1 MRDCAPETSAGAVNT
16 NGSIQ
21 NIYNPSTG
29 GAAGVGRQQF
39 PGNVIPANMIDPIAL
54 QVMQLYPLPNTPGIG
69 AGGLTNNYRREETRT
84 TDRKNFDVKLN
95 YNRTAAH
102 QIWGKFSM
110 MDAVVDDL
118 TNYLGPPTDAENDG
132 GFTKVYQATAGHTW
146 TLSSTMLMDMTFGFG
161 RQNQEVLGPDFES
174 GNYGLDVLGIPGT
187 NDAGIG
193 DPRYAGYPRF
203 QTAAGFSDV
212 GNRDGWNP
220 IYRDER
226 TYSLTANLTKAKGRH
241 DLRGGY
247 TMNFLYLDHWQPETG
262 NPRGYFQFL
271 GNTTALAGGQTSN
284 FYNQYAAFMLGLVG
298 TANKSLQNELMT
310 GREWQHAFYFRDRW
324 QPTDNL
330 TLDLGMRW
338 ELYPIMNRANGR
350 GIDIVNPANLM
361 VQVAGLGGN
370 PQSNGMEAGLNNF
383 APRLGGIYRLND
395 KTVIRSGYGITYNA
409 QPWARALRGDNDYPV
424 TVAATYQNADQFAP
438 YAPLAQG
445 IPVLV
450 GPDASSGQVRLDNA
464 AIVYTPEVGN
474 VDRGM
479 VQTWNVAFERRLA
492 YDISVDAAYVGA
504 KGSGGWAGIDINA
517 PQTLGVGDA
526 GRPYASM
533 GRIQPLW
540 SWGQRLKTR
549 YDSLQVAL
557 NKPFTHGFMF
567 KGAYTL
573 SKAMNENDDDG
584 RATLAWNTPS
594 EIYRNWGPAGFD
606 RRHNFQLG
614 FAYQLPWQSTGSYD
628 NFAKAL
634 YQDWQING
642 MFAAF
647 SGVPFQVTASGTSL
661 NTPQNTQLADLVGTY
676 TVLGQHCSER
686 HVVRHHRVCATDR
699 CSIRQHDS

>member
-1 MRDCAPETSAGAVNT
+1 MRDCAPETSARRVNT

-21 NIYNPSTG
+21 NIYNPFTG
-29 GAAGVGRQQF
+29 GAGGVGRQQF
-39 PGNVIPANMIDPIAL
+39 ANNQIPANMIDPIAL
-54 QVMQLYPLPNTPGIG
+54 KVMQLYPLPNTPGIG

-118 TNYLGPPTDAENDG
+118 TNYLGPPTNAEDDG

-161 RQNQEVLGPDFES
+161 RQNQEVLGPDFQS

-383 APRLGGIYRLND
+383 APRLGGIYRLNE

-445 IPVLV
+445 IPLLV

-479 VQTWNVAFERRLA
+479 VQTWNVAFERRLP

-504 KGSGGWAGIDINA
+504 KGDGRLGRDRHQRAANARRRRCGTAVCVDGTHPAALVVGAAPEDALRLTAGG
-517 PQTLGVGDA
+517 PQQALHPWIHVQGRLHAVEGDERPRRRTA
-526 GRPYASM
+526 GRRSPGTRRASST
-533 GRIQPLW
+533 GIGDRQGSIGGTTSSSASPI
-540 SWGQRLKTR
+540 SCR
-549 YDSLQVAL
+549 
-557 NKPFTHGFMF
+557 
-567 KGAYTL
+567 
-573 SKAMNENDDDG
+573 G
-584 RATLAWNTPS
+584 RA
-594 EIYRNWGPAGFD
+594 PAATTTSP
-606 RRHNFQLG
+606 RRSTRTG
-614 FAYQLPWQSTGSYD
+614 RSTACLPRSPACRS
-628 NFAKAL
+628 KSPR
-634 YQDWQING
+634 
-642 MFAAF
+642 AA
-647 SGVPFQVTASGTSL
+647 P
-661 NTPQNTQLADLVGTY
+661 
-676 TVLGQHCSER
+676 R
-686 HVVRHHRVCATDR
+686 
-699 CSIRQHDS
+699 